1 MRQRSRQACTA
12 LFRLAER
19 AGLHLT
25 PKHYYTPVPDVRW
38 LRQHT
43 QLWEGASTLP
53 GVAWNL
59 DAHLQRLARIC
70 APYVQEVAGLEFFN
84 QVTSDSWGP
93 GYGPIESQV
102 LHCFLRA
109 NQPRRII
116 EIGSGVS
123 TACMLNAV
131 GQALPP
137 AQLTCIEPF
146 PSPVLRETAGARLR
160 AQACQEVPLAVLS
173 ELEDGDLLFIDS
185 SHAVKVGSEVPRI
198 YLEIIPSLRPGVFIH
213 IHDIFLPYLYPP
225 DILTWPF
232 WAWQETVLL
241 AALLTNNPKL
251 EVLFC
256 LSALHHSRPSG
267 LRALLPDYRPRAMRG
282 GLFADGALAK
292 HYPSSIWLR
301 TRE

>member
-1 MRQRSRQACTA
+1 MLQPSRHACTA

-19 AGLHLT
+19 AGVHLT
-25 PKHYYTPVPDVRW
+25 PRHYYTPVPDVRW
-38 LRQHT
+38 LRQHA
-43 QLWEGASTLP
+43 QLWEGASTLA
-53 GVAWNL
+53 GVTWDL
-59 DAHLQRLARIC
+59 DAQLESLTSAT
-70 APYVQEVAGLEFFN
+70 APYIEEVAGLEFFN
-84 QVTSDSWGP
+84 RVTSDEWGP

-109 NQPRRII
+109 RRPRRVI

-123 TACMLNAV
+123 TACMLHS
-131 GQALPP
+131 LPHI
-137 AQLTCIEPF
+137 QLTCIEPF
-146 PSPVLRETAGARLR
+146 PSPILRQTAGARLLI
-160 AQACQEVPLAVLS
+160 QTCQEVPLAFFS
-173 ELEDGDLLFIDS
+173 ALEEGDLLFIDS

-198 YLEIIPSLRPGVFIH
+198 YLEIIPRLRPGVFIH

-225 DILTWPF
+225 DILSWPF

-256 LSALHHSRPSG
+256 LSALHHARPSE

-282 GLFADGALAK
+282 GLFADGGPG
-292 HYPSSIWLR
+292 HFPSSIWLR
-301 TRE
+301 TG

>member
-1 MRQRSRQACTA
+1 VRQPSRQACTA

-19 AGLHLT
+19 TGVHLT
-25 PKHYYTPVPDVRW
+25 PRHYYTPVPDVRW
-38 LRQHT
+38 LRRHA
-43 QLWEGASTLP
+43 QLWEGASTLA
-53 GVAWNL
+53 GVAWDL
-59 DAHLQRLARIC
+59 DAQLERLARIST
-70 APYVQEVAGLEFFN
+70 PYVQEVAGLEFFN
-84 QVTSDSWGP
+84 RVTSDQWGP

-109 NQPRRII
+109 HRPKRVI

-123 TACMLNAV
+123 TACMLH
-131 GQALPP
+131 ALEREAEP
-137 AQLTCIEPF
+137 AQLTCIEPL
-146 PSPVLRETAGARLR
+146 PSPVLRETAGARLLV
-160 AQACQEVPLAVLS
+160 QCCQEVPAAFFSGLQ
-173 ELEDGDLLFIDS
+173 EGDLLFIDS

-198 YLEIIPSLRPGVFIH
+198 YLEIIPRLRPGVFIH

-256 LSALHHSRPSG
+256 LSALHHSRPNEM
-267 LRALLPDYRPRAMRG
+267 RALLPDYRPRAMRG
-282 GLFADGALAK
+282 GLFADGAAG

-301 TRE
+301 TKE

>member
-1 MRQRSRQACTA
+1 MRQPSRHACAA
-12 LFRLAER
+12 LFRVAER
-19 AGLHLT
+19 VGVHLT

-38 LRQHT
+38 LRRHAE
-43 QLWEGASTLP
+43 LWEGASALA
-53 GVAWNL
+53 GVAWDL
-59 DAHLQRLARIC
+59 DDQLERLARIS
-70 APYVQEVAGLEFFN
+70 APYVHEVAGLEFYN
-84 QVTSDSWGP
+84 RVTSDEYGP

-109 NQPRRII
+109 KRPKRII

-123 TACMLNAV
+123 TACMLHS
-131 GQALPP
+131 LPQV
-137 AQLTCIEPF
+137 QLTCIEPS
-146 PSPVLRETAGARLR
+146 PSPVLRRTAGVRLL
-160 AQACQEVPLAVLS
+160 ALPCQEVPPTVFD
-173 ELEDGDLLFIDS
+173 ELQDGDLLFIDS

-198 YLEIIPSLRPGVFIH
+198 YLEILPRLRPGVLVH

-225 DILTWPF
+225 DILSWPF

-251 EVLFC
+251 EMLFC
-256 LSALHHSRPSG
+256 LSALHHTRSSELCR
-267 LRALLPDYRPRAMRG
+267 LLPDYRPRAMRG
-282 GLFADGALAK
+282 GLFADGGPG

>member
-1 MRQRSRQACTA
+1 MRQPARHACTA

-19 AGLHLT
+19 AGVHLT
-25 PKHYYTPVPDVRW
+25 PRHYYTPVPDVCW
-38 LRQHT
+38 LRQHAP
-43 QLWEGASTLP
+43 LWEGAVTLA
-53 GVAWNL
+53 GVAWDL
-59 DAHLQRLARIC
+59 DAQLERLAGIS
-70 APYVQEVAGLEFFN
+70 APYIHEVAGLEFFDR
-84 QVTSDSWGP
+84 VRSDEWGP

-109 NQPRRII
+109 HRPRRVI
-116 EIGSGVS
+116 EVGSGVS
-123 TACMLNAV
+123 TAVMLH
-131 GQALPP
+131 ALERETEP
-137 AQLTCIEPF
+137 AELTCIEPF
-146 PSPVLRETAGARLR
+146 PSPMLRETAGARLLIR
-160 AQACQEVPLAVLS
+160 ACQEVPLTVFS

-198 YLEIIPSLRPGVFIH
+198 YLEIVPRLRPGVFVH
-213 IHDIFLPYLYPP
+213 IHDVFLPYLYPP

-256 LSALHHSRPSG
+256 LSALHHSLPYEVRT
-267 LRALLPDYRPRAMRG
+267 LLPDYRPRAMQG
-282 GLFADGALAK
+282 GLFADGGAG